1 MKYAQLPYRLLVI
14 SKGGPAFVDGLASN
28 TSTAKE
34 TAFLDI
40 NGKIIATCWQ
50 QVKADNLFLYYPEM
64 ARDSLLKHI
73 RKYQIVSPVGVEER
87 AEKVWLV
94 NGATGAEAEVH
105 LPGYSVFAGQP
116 VAQWDEFTEEALR
129 AFRIQHNIPLQG
141 IDFKDNMVMEINKP
155 ELISFNKGC
164 YLGQEI
170 VARVASRGT
179 AAKTLER
186 VIISGRPEDT
196 LAAEQLANLTTVA
209 PGPEPDQYLAFYW
222 LKKNNALPPGMT
234 HLKTD

>member
-73 RKYQIVSPVGVEER
+73 RKYQIV
-87 AEKVWLV
+87 
-94 NGATGAEAEVH
+94 
-105 LPGYSVFAGQP
+105 
-116 VAQWDEFTEEALR
+116 LR
-129 AFRIQHNIPLQG
+129 WGLKN
-141 IDFKDNMVMEINKP
+141 
-155 ELISFNKGC
+155 
-164 YLGQEI
+164 
-170 VARVASRGT
+170 AR
-179 AAKTLER
+179 
-186 VIISGRPEDT
+186 
-196 LAAEQLANLTTVA
+196 
-209 PGPEPDQYLAFYW
+209 
-222 LKKNNALPPGMT
+222 KKFGW
-234 HLKTD
+234 